1 MGHNEG
7 FTEGIQ
13 VRSRKD
19 GTKEEGI
26 ERRWADT
33 WTICRRPRFYLLNK
47 RTREE
52 MRKPLRFL
60 TQVPGSRDVLGTDLG
75 SVRVGLDR
83 RCWEGNS
90 CGFVN
95 VRLRCLCR

>member
-26 ERRWADT
+26 ERRWAD
-33 WTICRRPRFYLLNK
+33 I
-47 RTREE
+47 
-52 MRKPLRFL
+52 
-60 TQVPGSRDVLGTDLG
+60 
-75 SVRVGLDR
+75 
-83 RCWEGNS
+83 
-90 CGFVN
+90 
-95 VRLRCLCR
+95 

>member
-1 MGHNEG
+1 MLESKKNEKE
-7 FTEGIQ
+7 TE
-13 VRSRKD
+13 V
-19 GTKEEGI
+19 
-26 ERRWADT
+26 ERE
-33 WTICRRPRFYLLNK
+33 RPRFYLLNK